1 MKLLADWAP
10 LIVFFVA
17 YKLADIY
24 VATGLAIVAS
34 IVFMVAMRLKKM
46 PIDKMQWIS
55 LGLIV
60 VFGGATLFLQDERFI
75 KAKPSLLYGIFAIA
89 LLAPQIVSKVYLIE
103 KLLGGKVALPLA
115 VWGRINAAWG
125 LFFLGM
131 ALLNAWVAMQFST
144 DIWVDFKVFGTL
156 LLTLI
161 FVIAQA
167 VYMSRHAAPDSKDA
181 PP

>member
-1 MKLLADWAP
+1 
-10 LIVFFVA
+10 
-17 YKLADIY
+17 
-24 VATGLAIVAS
+24 
-34 IVFMVAMRLKKM
+34 
-46 PIDKMQWIS
+46 MQWIS

-89 LLAPQIVSKVYLIE
+89 LLVPQIISKVHLIE
-103 KLLGGKVALPLA
+103 KLLGGKVALPSA

-156 LLTLI
+156 LLTVV

-167 VYMSRHAAPDSKDA
+167 VYMRTPPRDRASRGNRITAQSGVTRGRDGSLGRV
-181 PP
+181 

>member
-17 YKLADIY
+17 YKAADIY
-24 VATGLAIVAS
+24 LATGLAIVAS
-34 IVFMVAMRLKKM
+34 VVLMAAMRLKNM

-60 VFGGATLFLQDERFI
+60 VFGGATLLLQDERFI

-89 LLAPQIVSKVYLIE
+89 LLGPQLFARVYLIE
-103 KLLGGKVALPLA
+103 KLLASKVSLPGG
-115 VWGRINAAWG
+115 VWGRLNAAWG
-125 LFFLGM
+125 LFFVAM
-131 ALLNAWVAMQFST
+131 AALNGWVAITFST

-156 LLTLI
+156 VLTVL
-161 FVIAQA
+161 FVVAQA
-167 VYMSRHAAPDSKDA
+167 VYMSRHATPESKDTS
-181 PP
+181 P

>member
-17 YKLADIY
+17 YKAADIY

-34 IVFMVAMRLKKM
+34 VVLMAAMRLKNM

-60 VFGGATLFLQDERFI
+60 VFGGATLLLQDERFI

-89 LLAPQIVSKVYLIE
+89 LLGPQLFARIRLIE
-103 KLLGGKVALPLA
+103 KLLGSKVSLPPA
-115 VWGRINAAWG
+115 VWGRLNAAWG
-125 LFFLGM
+125 LFFLAM
-131 ALLNAWVAMQFST
+131 AALNGWVATRFST

-156 LLTLI
+156 ILTVL
-161 FVIAQA
+161 FVVAQA
-167 VYMSRHAAPDSKDA
+167 VYMSRHAAPESKDA